1 LKAVAV
7 LQVSVARARTDNALL
22 EGQIAVLRTRDQ
34 DNDDKLKLANER
46 IQELQ
51 RLTEELDF
59 DRIG

>member
-1 LKAVAV
+1 
-7 LQVSVARARTDNALL
+7 VARARTDNALL